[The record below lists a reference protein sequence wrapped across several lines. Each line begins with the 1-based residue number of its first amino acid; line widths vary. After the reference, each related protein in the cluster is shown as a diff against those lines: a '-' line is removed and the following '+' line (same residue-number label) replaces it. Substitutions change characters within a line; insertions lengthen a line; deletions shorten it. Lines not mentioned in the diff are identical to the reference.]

1 MIRLVVNAEELGAS
15 PAMTQAILRAHRD
28 GVVTSATVPGNL
40 DTLDAVRAALAEAP
54 GLGVGLSLRLAG
66 GRAVAPAETV
76 ASLLAPD
83 GALRARPAEFAA
95 AWLKKSVVASD
106 AERELDAQIARAR
119 KAGLVVDH
127 LTTGSH
133 LGFLPGLGEILE
145 RLANRHGIAGLRIA
159 VEPPTLG
166 WLTEPRRAVELGVL
180 SGLAWLGRRR
190 MGTLRHGPRT
200 WGYLESGR
208 LDEVRILEI
217 LGRLGP
223 GAHELICHPGAGLPD
238 HEGDALSS
246 SKIKKAIADRG
257 IVLGRWRDLF

>member
-1 MIRLVVNAEELGAS
+1 M
-15 PAMTQAILRAHRD
+15 
-28 GVVTSATVPGNL
+28 
-40 DTLDAVRAALAEAP
+40 
-54 GLGVGLSLRLAG
+54 
-66 GRAVAPAETV
+66 
-76 ASLLAPD
+76 
-83 GALRARPAEFAA
+83 
-95 AWLKKSVVASD
+95 
-106 AERELDAQIARAR
+106 
-119 KAGLVVDH
+119 
-127 LTTGSH
+127 
-133 LGFLPGLGEILE
+133 
-145 RLANRHGIAGLRIA
+145 
-159 VEPPTLG
+159 
-166 WLTEPRRAVELGVL
+166 L